1 MQDQHTPSRR
11 VFSLCVAMGA
21 QKFMSEVKCF
31 KDCIDCDKCI
41 DIHTSDEAYRALA
54 PTGRVARPSIT
65 AIRI

>member
-1 MQDQHTPSRR
+1 M
-11 VFSLCVAMGA
+11 CVAMGA